1 MDSRGLERAGAASA
15 AGDNGSSRDVCRRS
29 PVSSASDRAQHG
41 GERPNKRRPG
51 TPQQS
56 ALARYGGS
64 GVGSNNT
71 SNTAR
76 TRSAAQKRP
85 LSNQTAKGRPA
96 AEDDARPAK
105 HGLGSR
111 GKSVDRDSDSG
122 SDSEEQDGF
131 VKVGSWKPPSEP
143 LLPAFKP
150 TIPSTGI
157 PMLSA
162 TTSAKSARPVARV
175 RNTLRPTAG
184 TSALSTAAPKSDA
197 AVPSASTATSSR
209 GAEAT
214 KKRTGTAGSD
224 SESSCSDEEIS
235 DVLDETEI
243 QLIEAMEDTQISAAK
258 GKSDPSSVQKQRQP
272 TATASRSAP
281 AVSLPRKP
289 LRWVGLG
296 ENTSTSRTS
305 FTDSLKERFSV
316 SSKASSPAVSITRG
330 SLDTDSE
337 GSSEDGIDSHIAV
350 AADGA
355 SVAEPTD
362 SNSANSSNMLTTDDS
377 GSNNTAMAHNPK
389 PPQPRRIVTVE
400 KSNSEQSTASES
412 SNGSSSSSKSSSVDP
427 EDTMRSAS
435 VPLEDVEFVAP
446 GVAKGTATSLLRRV
460 LDIDGPVVQQKMV
473 EFLLIDG
480 VMASLIGYITHCQ
493 GSIYSPSSSTQTAP
507 CSPSLRPGD
516 KAGHPAEPGSSSR
529 SQWTARSDGGQ
540 VLPMGVLQ
548 EFEQRHQHRE
558 RLMRQRQRS
567 SKLTETDL
575 RRGFNAAHMLTSR
588 DLYARRV
595 VEAKIAVIVP
605 CLMAVFHNDSLGSFH
620 HACMLLEHCFTI
632 APLKTTR
639 LLLYQQNPPSR
650 WWWHSESVA
659 RGHAPICDLLP
670 YLSEPCVQR
679 LFLKAEFGV
688 WTGRLMASLNLMPN
702 DAVVVSDELN
712 RIGLGSV
719 ASALGSS
726 PGEDSSQTQA
736 QAQQRTKAMQLVR
749 NRFQQL
755 NRGGFFGHVLELI
768 EDSEPCISESVAEF
782 VSFMINDCSAF
793 LGFNILFKPI
803 YDSELPVRRLAQ
815 LIINSPSQRLTPQAK
830 AATRLLHTLLSK
842 TSCQY
847 GLRTREAQ
855 GIRDQEISPRGSQ
868 VLVHVGHAARSA
880 LESFL
885 PGLFAT
891 VTGQQEN
898 TDLTSHSAYNRRPS
912 IESLQLPEYDEPDP
926 EIDVDLTETESSDDE
941 DDNASSSDNEQ
952 ILSPLELGLL
962 FDGSSGEDSSSG
974 NSSSDNGD
982 DAHNEMELRDSA
994 TALLQATYPESIAS
1008 GSISSSLSPSSTLSA
1023 SPMAVASSTPERP
1036 IDSCTGERLDSEDLG
1051 LLVSLPKPDINRL
1064 NLLRICIEVLRE
1076 SEDVDEIV
1084 GWIDLRVWRAL
1095 STWFLN
1101 HPHNNILHM
1110 SVYQLLSIITLEAV
1124 RLRKAHRRRIGVD
1137 FRTMQTSSVMKKA
1150 AGQSYGYLAKAPNRG
1165 SGRSD
1170 SGASG
1175 SNVYLAADMRDGE
1188 SLGLPEERIAKH
1200 RMLRRRAMA
1209 EHIRHDE
1216 ASNCDNVLTYMIE
1229 QHQWIDKLVRR
1240 ATSPNFDGAHGYIS
1254 LILNT
1259 LRIAVQ
1265 VDRRRCTGS
1274 AVPYKSDPIQAASR
1288 SSAAASQQ
1296 KRSDTPAGRADKEDT
1311 VDKSADE
1318 KQQDVAVELEDK
1330 AIILDLEYHDPSTR
1344 ELLLEYPM
1352 YRLQRWE
1359 ISLLYS
1365 PAFRAHL
1372 HTLRRQALLMARKIV
1387 EFRLCDQSR
1396 TVISA
1401 EGGDGATGLQRPVP
1415 FFSPQKVKPPLLFD
1429 NMEIKRKQLQI
1440 NVGLLLGNK
1449 SIAGSSSSSSLKIP
1463 TAKTCARDSTGKG
1476 KAGETPRL
1484 IDEVGVDVNS
1494 LFARMLGFT
1503 EDLSEPSPQAA
1514 SGGSSSSSANIES
1527 KANAASA
1534 QPGGEADAVTDDE
1547 DIDASKRGRNSKP
1560 ATTKTRKSGT
1570 GDYGKSN
1577 TSRRKKSRPAPG
1589 TASVSGL
1596 FDELAPD
1603 TVADASEV
1611 ISTALAN
1618 EGGSENSA
1626 AAAAGSG
1633 GRHGQ
1638 SARQRKKPATAS
1650 GSVRRRRA
1658 RLHHRTSNSSMSS
1671 TASSQQPAAAAAAA
1685 AAIAASTTS
1694 TQQSKVSLADTPVAG
1709 LASTMQ
1715 SLDLEQ

>member
-1 MDSRGLERAGAASA
+1 MDSRGLERAGAASGA
-15 AGDNGSSRDVCRRS
+15 DDNGSSRDVCRRS
-29 PVSSASDRAQHG
+29 PMSSASGRAQHG
-41 GERPNKRRPG
+41 GERQNKRRSG
-51 TPQQS
+51 TPPQP
-56 ALARYGGS
+56 ALARHGSSGGDS
-64 GVGSNNT
+64 S

-76 TRSAAQKRP
+76 TRGPTQKRS
-85 LSNQTAKGRPA
+85 LTNHTIKGRPV
-96 AEDDARPAK
+96 AEGDSRPIK
-105 HGLGSR
+105 HGIGLR
-111 GKSVDRDSDSG
+111 GKAVDRDSDSD
-122 SDSEEQDGF
+122 SDPEEQDGF
-131 VKVGSWKPPSEP
+131 VKVDSWKPSSEP
-143 LLPAFKP
+143 LLPTFKP
-150 TIPSTGI
+150 TIPSTAT

-162 TTSAKSARPVARV
+162 STSAKGARPVIRV
-175 RNTLRPTAG
+175 RNTLRATAG
-184 TSALSTAAPKSDA
+184 ASVVSATAQKSDA
-197 AVPSASTATSSR
+197 AVPNDLSATNSHY
-209 GAEAT
+209 AEAT
-214 KKRTGTAGSD
+214 KNRAGTAESG

-258 GKSDPSSVQKQRQP
+258 DKSDPSSVQKQRQAS
-272 TATASRSAP
+272 TAAPRSAP
-281 AVSLPRKP
+281 VVSLPRKP

-296 ENTSTSRTS
+296 DNNPPSRTS

-316 SSKASSPAVSITRG
+316 SSKTSSPAVRVTRG
-330 SLDTDSE
+330 SFDTDSE
-337 GSSEDGIDSHIAV
+337 DSSEDGVDGHITVATNFTSAAVSMDNADEDSPAILSTG
-350 AADGA
+350 DPG
-355 SVAEPTD
+355 
-362 SNSANSSNMLTTDDS
+362 ANS
-377 GSNNTAMAHNPK
+377 TAMANNPK
-389 PPQPRRIVTVE
+389 PPQPHKIVNVE
-400 KSNSEQSTASES
+400 KSSSEQSVATDGNSGR
-412 SNGSSSSSKSSSVDP
+412 NSSVVTDETP
-427 EDTMRSAS
+427 RSTS

-516 KAGHPAEPGSSSR
+516 KASHPADPGSSSR
-529 SQWTARSDGGQ
+529 SQWTARTDGGQ
-540 VLPMGVLQ
+540 ELPMGVLQ

-567 SKLTETDL
+567 SKLTEADL
-575 RRGFNAAHMLTSR
+575 RRGFNATHMLTSR

-595 VEAKIAVIVP
+595 VEAKVAVIVP
-605 CLMAVFHNDSLGSFH
+605 CLMAVFHKDSLGSFH

-688 WTGRLMASLNLMPN
+688 WTGRLMANLNLMPN

-726 PGEDSSQTQA
+726 AGEDGSQTQA
-736 QAQQRTKAMQLVR
+736 QAQQRTKAIQLVR

-755 NRGGFFGHVLELI
+755 NRGGFFGHILELI
-768 EDSEPCISESVAEF
+768 EDSDPCISESVAEF
-782 VSFMINDCSAF
+782 MSFMINDCSAF

-815 LIINSPSQRLTPQAK
+815 LIINSPSQHLTPQAR

-868 VLVHVGHAARSA
+868 VLVYIGHAARTA

-898 TDLTSHSAYNRRPS
+898 TDLTSHSAYNRHPS
-912 IESLQLPEYDEPDP
+912 VESLQLPEYDEPDP
-926 EIDVDLTETESSDDE
+926 EIDIDLTETESSDDE
-941 DDNASSSDNEQ
+941 DDNASSSGSERV
-952 ILSPLELGLL
+952 LSPFELGQL
-962 FDGSSGEDSSSG
+962 FDGSSGDDSSSG
-974 NSSSDNGD
+974 NSSSDDSD
-982 DAHNEMELRDSA
+982 DVQNEMELRDSA

-1076 SEDVDEIV
+1076 SEDVDEII

-1124 RLRKAHRRRIGVD
+1124 RLRKAHRQRAGMD
-1137 FRTMQTSSVMKKA
+1137 FRTIQTSSVIKKA
-1150 AGQSYGYLAKAPNRG
+1150 AGQSYGYLGKAPNPNSERG
-1165 SGRSD
+1165 D
-1170 SGASG
+1170 SSA
-1175 SNVYLAADMRDGE
+1175 NNDYLATGIRDGE
-1188 SLGLPEERIAKH
+1188 SLELPADRMAKR

-1209 EHIRHDE
+1209 EHIRHEE
-1216 ASNCDNVLTYMIE
+1216 ASNCDNVLTYLIE

-1265 VDRRRCTGS
+1265 IDRRRCT
-1274 AVPYKSDPIQAASR
+1274 
-1288 SSAAASQQ
+1288 SSAAAYKSDQIQTACRSSTTAAQQ
-1296 KRSDTPAGRADKEDT
+1296 KSPGDLARRPDKDDP
-1311 VDKSADE
+1311 VDILADE
-1318 KQQDVAVELEDK
+1318 KQQDMAKEIEDK
-1330 AIILDLEYHDPSTR
+1330 AMLLDLEYHDPPTR

-1372 HTLRRQALLMARKIV
+1372 HALRRQALLMARKIV

-1401 EGGDGATGLQRPVP
+1401 EGGNGASGLQRPVP

-1440 NVGLLLGNK
+1440 NVGLLLGDKN
-1449 SIAGSSSSSSLKIP
+1449 IAGSSSSSSLKIP
-1463 TAKTCARDSTGKG
+1463 AAKACVRDAVDKG
-1476 KAGETPRL
+1476 KAGEAPRL
-1484 IDEVGVDVNS
+1484 IDEVGVDASS
-1494 LFARMLGFT
+1494 LYARMLGFT
-1503 EDLSEPSPQAA
+1503 EDLSEPSPHV
-1514 SGGSSSSSANIES
+1514 SGSGSNSANLES
-1527 KANAASA
+1527 KVTTASA
-1534 QPGGEADAVTDDE
+1534 SQPGGDADAVTDDE
-1547 DIDASKRGRNSKP
+1547 DVDSSKRGRESKP
-1560 ATTKTRKSGT
+1560 VTAKMKKSTR
-1570 GDYGKSN
+1570 GDYGNSN

-1589 TASVSGL
+1589 SASISGL
-1596 FDELAPD
+1596 FDELALD

-1611 ISTALAN
+1611 ISSALAN
-1618 EGGSENSA
+1618 DGSSENSA
-1626 AAAAGSG
+1626 TAAGV
-1633 GRHGQ
+1633 RHGQ

-1658 RLHHRTSNSSMSS
+1658 RLHHRTSNSNMGG
-1671 TASSQQPAAAAAAA
+1671 TASTQQPAAAVAA
-1685 AAIAASTTS
+1685 AAIVASATS
-1694 TQQSKVSLADTPVAG
+1694 PQGSKIPLADTPVAG
-1709 LASTMQ
+1709 HSVVGP
-1715 SLDLEQ
+1715 

>member
-1 MDSRGLERAGAASA
+1 MSVASNGPALQVRLATVAATVTSAGFLRYHLLRTEHSTLAKDKTKGSGESYDQHKRSLPNHALKGL
-15 AGDNGSSRDVCRRS
+15 
-29 PVSSASDRAQHG
+29 PVS
-41 GERPNKRRPG
+41 
-51 TPQQS
+51 
-56 ALARYGGS
+56 
-64 GVGSNNT
+64 
-71 SNTAR
+71 
-76 TRSAAQKRP
+76 
-85 LSNQTAKGRPA
+85 
-96 AEDDARPAK
+96 EDDVRPAK
-105 HGLGSR
+105 HALGAR
-111 GKSVDRDSDSG
+111 GKSVDPDSG

-131 VKVGSWKPPSEP
+131 VKVDSWKPPSEP
-143 LLPAFKP
+143 PLPTFKP
-150 TIPSTGI
+150 TISSTGV
-157 PMLSA
+157 PMLSTA
-162 TTSAKSARPVARV
+162 TSTKGARPITRV
-175 RNTLRPTAG
+175 RNTLRSTAG
-184 TSALSTAAPKSDA
+184 TSALSKSAPENVA
-197 AVPSASTATSSR
+197 AVSRDLNTTSLHGMESTKRRVSA
-209 GAEAT
+209 
-214 KKRTGTAGSD
+214 AGSD
-224 SESSCSDEEIS
+224 SGSSCSDEEIS

-243 QLIEAMEDTQISAAK
+243 QLIEAMEDTQISGANAK
-258 GKSDPSSVQKQRQP
+258 VDPTSMQKQRQASK
-272 TATASRSAP
+272 TVSRSPP
-281 AVSLPRKP
+281 AVSLSRKP
-289 LRWVGLG
+289 LRWIGLSQ
-296 ENTSTSRTS
+296 NTPAARTS

-316 SSKASSPAVSITRG
+316 SSKPSSSAVSLTRG
-330 SLDTDSE
+330 SFDTDSE
-337 GSSEDGIDSHIAV
+337 DSSEDGVDSHISV
-350 AADGA
+350 AADPPLVA
-355 SVAEPTD
+355 ASTENASAHSVAPF
-362 SNSANSSNMLTTDDS
+362 NMSES
-377 GSNNTAMAHNPK
+377 GSNNTAKSCSSK
-389 PPQPRRIVTVE
+389 PPQPQMIAAIE
-400 KSNSEQSTASES
+400 KSNSAQNVASD
-412 SNGSSSSSKSSSVDP
+412 SSSSSASGNSSVDAD
-427 EDTMRSAS
+427 DTLRSTS
-435 VPLEDVEFVAP
+435 IPLEDVEFVAP

-507 CSPSLRPGD
+507 CSPSLQPGD
-516 KAGHPAEPGSSSR
+516 KAGHPAEPRSSLR
-529 SQWTARSDGGQ
+529 SQWTARSEGGQ
-540 VLPMGVLQ
+540 ELPMGVLQ
-548 EFEQRHQHRE
+548 EFEQRRQHRE

-575 RRGFNAAHMLTSR
+575 RRGFNATHMLTSR
-588 DLYARRV
+588 DHYARRV
-595 VEAKIAVIVP
+595 VESKIAVIVP
-605 CLMAVFHNDSLGSFH
+605 CLMAVFHKDSLGSFH
-620 HACMLLEHCFTI
+620 HACMLLEHCFTL

-650 WWWHSESVA
+650 WWWRSESVA

-670 YLSEPCVQR
+670 YLSETCVQR

-726 PGEDSSQTQA
+726 PGEDNSQSQA
-736 QAQQRTKAMQLVR
+736 QTQQRTKAMQLVR

-755 NRGGFFGHVLELI
+755 NRGGFFGYILELI
-768 EDSEPCISESVAEF
+768 EDPDPCISESIAEF

-815 LIINSPSQRLTPQAK
+815 LIINSPSQQLTPQAK

-855 GIRDQEISPRGSQ
+855 GIRDQEITPRGSQ
-868 VLVHVGHAARSA
+868 VLVYVGHAARTA

-926 EIDVDLTETESSDDE
+926 DIDIDFTETESSDGE
-941 DDNASSSDNEQ
+941 DDSVSSSDNEQ
-952 ILSPLELGLL
+952 ILSSLELGQF
-962 FDGSSGEDSSSG
+962 FDGSSAEDSLSG
-974 NSSSDNGD
+974 NSSSDDDD
-982 DAHNEMELRDSA
+982 DARNEIELRDSA

-1023 SPMAVASSTPERP
+1023 SPMAVASSTPERS
-1036 IDSCTGERLDSEDLG
+1036 IDSCSGERLDSEDLG

-1101 HPHNNILHM
+1101 HPHNNIIHM

-1124 RLRKAHRRRIGVD
+1124 RLRKAHRRRVGVD
-1137 FRTMQTSSVMKKA
+1137 FRKSHTSLVMKRA
-1150 AGQSYGYLAKAPNRG
+1150 AGLNCGYLGKTPSRS
-1165 SGRSD
+1165 SGCRD

-1175 SNVYLAADMRDGE
+1175 SNAYLAAGMHDGE
-1188 SLGLPEERIAKH
+1188 LLEAQAATQQ
-1200 RMLRRRAMA
+1200 RR
-1209 EHIRHDE
+1209 
-1216 ASNCDNVLTYMIE
+1216 
-1229 QHQWIDKLVRR
+1229 
-1240 ATSPNFDGAHGYIS
+1240 P
-1254 LILNT
+1254 
-1259 LRIAVQ
+1259 
-1265 VDRRRCTGS
+1265 
-1274 AVPYKSDPIQAASR
+1274 AVPS
-1288 SSAAASQQ
+1288 
-1296 KRSDTPAGRADKEDT
+1296 GRTDKEDM
-1311 VDKSADE
+1311 VDVLADE
-1318 KQQDVAVELEDK
+1318 KPQDVAKETEDK
-1330 AIILDLEYHDPSTR
+1330 FMLLDLEYHDPKTR
-1344 ELLLEYPM
+1344 ELLSEYPL

-1365 PAFRAHL
+1365 PAFRGHL
-1372 HTLRRQALLMARKIV
+1372 HTLRRQALLMAQKIV

-1401 EGGDGATGLQRPVP
+1401 EGGDGATGIQRPVP

-1429 NMEIKRKQLQI
+1429 NTEIKRKQLQI

-1449 SIAGSSSSSSLKIP
+1449 STAGPSSTSSPKIP
-1463 TAKTCARDSTGKG
+1463 AAKAYTRDAVGKG

-1484 IDEVGVDVNS
+1484 IDEVGVDANS

-1503 EDLSEPSPQAA
+1503 EDLSEPLSQA
-1514 SGGSSSSSANIES
+1514 SGGGSSTNLES
-1527 KANAASA
+1527 KAAAASA

-1547 DIDASKRGRNSKP
+1547 DIDASKRRRDSKP
-1560 ATTKTRKSGT
+1560 ATAKTRKSGT

-1589 TASVSGL
+1589 SASVSGL
-1596 FDELAPD
+1596 FDELTLD

-1618 EGGSENSA
+1618 EGSSDSPA
-1626 AAAAGSG
+1626 AAAAGS
-1633 GRHGQ
+1633 RHSQ
-1638 SARQRKKPATAS
+1638 SARQRKKLATAS

-1658 RLHHRTSNSSMSS
+1658 RLHHRTSNSSIGS
-1671 TASSQQPAAAAAAA
+1671 TAATQQPAAAAAAA
-1685 AAIAASTTS
+1685 AIVASTTS
-1694 TQQSKVSLADTPVAG
+1694 TQRSKVSPADTPVAG
-1709 LASTMQ
+1709 LGSTMQ
-1715 SLDLEQ
+1715 SLNLEQ

>member
-1 MDSRGLERAGAASA
+1 MNVRGLERAGAAGAS
-15 AGDNGSSRDVCRRS
+15 GDSGSDSDVRRLS
-29 PVSSASDRAQHG
+29 LVSSAPDRTQHS
-41 GERPNKRRPG
+41 GERQNKRRPG
-51 TPQQS
+51 TPQQPVLFRHG
-56 ALARYGGS
+56 ATGNNNN
-64 GVGSNNT
+64 SN
-71 SNTAR
+71 AVR
-76 TRSAAQKRP
+76 TRAAAQKRS
-85 LSNQTAKGRPA
+85 LSNHAVKALPV
-96 AEDDARPAK
+96 AEDDVRSAK
-105 HGLGSR
+105 HGLGTR
-111 GKSVDRDSDSG
+111 GKSVDLDSG

-131 VKVGSWKPPSEP
+131 VKVDSWKPPSEP
-143 LLPAFKP
+143 LLPTFKP
-150 TIPSTGI
+150 TIPSTGV
-157 PMLSA
+157 PMPS
-162 TTSAKSARPVARV
+162 TTPSTKGARPVTRL
-175 RNTLRPTAG
+175 RNTLKATAG
-184 TSALSTAAPKSDA
+184 AESLSETAPENVAAVSNNLSTASPH
-197 AVPSASTATSSR
+197 
-209 GAEAT
+209 GIEGT
-214 KKRTGTAGSD
+214 KRRIGIAGSD
-224 SESSCSDEEIS
+224 SGSSCSDEEIS

-243 QLIEAMEDTQISAAK
+243 QLIEAMEDTQITGANSKADLNSA
-258 GKSDPSSVQKQRQP
+258 QKQRQAS
-272 TATASRSAP
+272 TTASRLTP
-281 AVSLPRKP
+281 AVSLSRKP
-289 LRWVGLG
+289 LRWIGLSQ
-296 ENTSTSRTS
+296 NTPTARTS

-316 SSKASSPAVSITRG
+316 SSKPSSAAVSLTRG
-330 SLDTDSE
+330 SFDTDSE
-337 GSSEDGIDSHIAV
+337 DSSEDGVDSHITV
-350 AADGA
+350 AADAPLVAASTGNASTESVGLFNVSEPGA
-355 SVAEPTD
+355 
-362 SNSANSSNMLTTDDS
+362 
-377 GSNNTAMAHNPK
+377 NNTATARAFK
-389 PPQPRRIVTVE
+389 PPHPQMIAAVE
-400 KSNSEQSTASES
+400 KSNSAQNVASD
-412 SNGSSSSSKSSSVDP
+412 SSSSSASRNSSVDA
-427 EDTMRSAS
+427 EGTLRSTS

-507 CSPSLRPGD
+507 CSPSLQPGD
-516 KAGHPAEPGSSSR
+516 KAGHPVEPGS
-529 SQWTARSDGGQ
+529 QWSARSEGNQ
-540 VLPMGVLQ
+540 QLPMGVLQ
-548 EFEQRHQHRE
+548 EFEQRRQHRE

-575 RRGFNAAHMLTSR
+575 RRGFNATHMLSSR
-588 DLYARRV
+588 DHYARRV
-595 VEAKIAVIVP
+595 VEAKISVIVP
-605 CLMAVFHNDSLGSFH
+605 CLMAVFHKDSLGSFH
-620 HACMLLEHCFTI
+620 HACMLLEHCFTL

-650 WWWHSESVA
+650 WWWRSESVA

-726 PGEDSSQTQA
+726 PGEDSAQTQA
-736 QAQQRTKAMQLVR
+736 QTQQRTKAMQLVR

-755 NRGGFFGHVLELI
+755 NRGGFFGHILELI
-768 EDSEPCISESVAEF
+768 EDSDPCISESIAEF
-782 VSFMINDCSAF
+782 MSFMINDCSAF

-815 LIINSPSQRLTPQAK
+815 LIINSPSQHLTPQAK
-830 AATRLLHTLLSK
+830 AAIRLLHTLLSK

-855 GIRDQEISPRGSQ
+855 GIRDQEITPRGSQ
-868 VLVHVGHAARSA
+868 ILVYVGHAARTA

-898 TDLTSHSAYNRRPS
+898 TDLTSRSAYNRRSS
-912 IESLQLPEYDEPDP
+912 IDSLQLPEYEEPDP
-926 EIDVDLTETESSDDE
+926 DIDVDFTETESSDGEE
-941 DDNASSSDNEQ
+941 DNISSSDNEQ
-952 ILSPLELGLL
+952 ILSSLELGQF
-962 FDGSSGEDSSSG
+962 FDGSSAEDSLSG
-974 NSSSDNGD
+974 NSSSDD
-982 DAHNEMELRDSA
+982 DDDVRNEMELRDSA

-1023 SPMAVASSTPERP
+1023 SPMAVASSTPERF

-1076 SEDVDEIV
+1076 SEDVDEIF

-1101 HPHNNILHM
+1101 HPHNNIIHM

-1124 RLRKAHRRRIGVD
+1124 RLRKAYRRRVGVD
-1137 FRTMQTSSVMKKA
+1137 FSTTHTSLVMKRV
-1150 AGQSYGYLAKAPNRG
+1150 AGLSYGYLGKTPNRS
-1165 SGRSD
+1165 SGCRD

-1175 SNVYLAADMRDGE
+1175 SNAYLAAGMHDGE
-1188 SLGLPEERIAKH
+1188 PLEPQGGRMAKH
-1200 RMLRRRAMA
+1200 RVLRRRAMA

-1216 ASNCDNVLTYMIE
+1216 ASNCDNVLTYLIE

-1265 VDRRRCTGS
+1265 IDRRRCTGS
-1274 AVPYKSDPIQAASR
+1274 AVSYKSDPFQAACR
-1288 SSAAASQQ
+1288 SSTAATQQ
-1296 KRSDTPAGRADKEDT
+1296 RGPAAPSGRADKEDT
-1311 VDKSADE
+1311 VDKLADE
-1318 KQQDVAVELEDK
+1318 KQQDMAKEMEDK
-1330 AIILDLEYHDPSTR
+1330 AMLLDLEYHDPSTR
-1344 ELLLEYPM
+1344 ELLSEYPL

-1372 HTLRRQALLMARKIV
+1372 HTLRRQALLMAQKIV

-1401 EGGDGATGLQRPVP
+1401 EGGDGATGIQRPVP

-1429 NMEIKRKQLQI
+1429 NTEIKRKQLQI

-1449 SIAGSSSSSSLKIP
+1449 STAGSSSSSSLKIP
-1463 TAKTCARDSTGKG
+1463 ATKAHTRDAVGKG

-1484 IDEVGVDVNS
+1484 IDEVGVDANS

-1503 EDLSEPSPQAA
+1503 EDLSEPSSQA
-1514 SGGSSSSSANIES
+1514 SGGDRSTNLETEA
-1527 KANAASA
+1527 AATTASA
-1534 QPGGEADAVTDDE
+1534 QPGGETDAVTDDE
-1547 DIDASKRGRNSKP
+1547 DIDASKRRRDSKS
-1560 ATTKTRKSGT
+1560 ATAKTRKSGT

-1577 TSRRKKSRPAPG
+1577 TSRQKKSRPAPG
-1589 TASVSGL
+1589 SASVSGL
-1596 FDELAPD
+1596 FDELTLD

-1618 EGGSENSA
+1618 EGNSDNPA
-1626 AAAAGSG
+1626 ATAG
-1633 GRHGQ
+1633 GRHSQ
-1638 SARQRKKPATAS
+1638 SVRQRKKLATAS

-1658 RLHHRTSNSSMSS
+1658 RLHHRTSSSSIGS
-1671 TASSQQPAAAAAAA
+1671 TAAAQQPAAAAAAA
-1685 AAIAASTTS
+1685 IVASTTS
-1694 TQQSKVSLADTPVAG
+1694 TQRSKVLPADTPVAG
-1709 LASTMQ
+1709 LGSTMQ